1 MNIKAEKE
9 TIIRQFEQIEDEH
22 LIRAIKNMLDYALK
36 REQQINEVPEWHK
49 TIVQDRLEDYKKNP
63 DSASDFDAALD
74 DVEKEL

>member
-36 REQQINEVPEWHK
+36 KENESFEISEAQQK
-49 TIVQDRLEDYKKNP
+49 IVIDRFENVRKDPDRLLDWDEAKKMLK
-63 DSASDFDAALD
+63 SR
-74 DVEKEL
+74 

>member
-36 REQQINEVPEWHK
+36 KENESFEISEAQQKMVIDRFEKVRKAPE
-49 TIVQDRLEDYKKNP
+49 RLLDWDEAKKMLK
-63 DSASDFDAALD
+63 SR
-74 DVEKEL
+74 